1 MGNGGGKGEK
11 CLDANHLAL
20 VSAAVSQIFKGTKAG
35 WHPCANSSPGSFTRG
50 KDCTAQPL
58 L

>member
-1 MGNGGGKGEK
+1 MGDGGGKGEK
-11 CLDANHLAL
+11 CLDAKHFAL
-20 VSAAVSQIFKGTKAG
+20 VSAAVSRIFKGTKAG